1 MRSVFATFRKK
12 KQNEFLQCK
21 GFQNLIKKWEA
32 LPKEDEVSITNN
44 GKPAAILFGIGGD
57 GFEETVQAM
66 RQAKAM
72 IAFNKMRLVASENGF
87 MAEKEISLAREER
100 KKK

>member
-1 MRSVFATFRKK
+1 
-12 KQNEFLQCK
+12 
-21 GFQNLIKKWEA
+21 
-32 LPKEDEVSITNN
+32 
-44 GKPAAILFGIGGD
+44 
-57 GFEETVQAM
+57 M

-72 IAFNKMRLVASENGF
+72 IVFNKMRLTAAINGF